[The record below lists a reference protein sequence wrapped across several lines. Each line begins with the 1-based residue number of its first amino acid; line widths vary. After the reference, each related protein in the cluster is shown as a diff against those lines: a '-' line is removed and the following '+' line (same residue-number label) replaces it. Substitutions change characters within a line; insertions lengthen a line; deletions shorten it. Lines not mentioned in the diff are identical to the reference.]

1 MTAMVVR
8 WLQFPWVLQ
17 TSQR

>member
-1 MTAMVVR
+1 M
-8 WLQFPWVLQ
+8 LQ